1 MSRILGI
8 DFGERRIGLA
18 LSDPTGTIA
27 SPFGTL
33 TRRPGKRPP
42 WVDLDRVVRE
52 NEVVGAVIG
61 LPLALSGEDTDW
73 TRTVREFAAE
83 FERRSGLPTHLLDER
98 MTSVLA
104 EREVRSSGLRRTQRE
119 RKDRI
124 DETAAAIILRM
135 FLAKELN
142 RSAEPTE

>member
-42 WVDLDRVVRE
+42 WVELDRVVRE
-52 NEVVGAVIG
+52 NEVAGAVIG
-61 LPLALSGEDTDW
+61 LPLDLSGEDTDW
-73 TRTVREFAAE
+73 TRTVREFAAD
-83 FERRSGLPTHLLDER
+83 FERRTGLPTHLLDER